1 MAAMVPVRH
10 PPALGGDRRDKTCP
24 ATRIRRF
31 HSTTQWYDR
40 FMTAPSP
47 APKTASAPALNPVSW
62 GWKALGDVLDGPFRA
77 LQGHIGAN
85 RMAYIFLVPN
95 LLVFSL
101 FSFWPMILNFYIA
114 FTGGQSVLLAE
125 RPFVGLSNFR
135 ELLDCPSYLDPRTC
149 PVAGFSFWTGLWNT
163 LFFAVVQVPIMIV
176 VALVTAVVLNR
187 DIRARGFW
195 RAVFFYP
202 VMLSPVVIAVIWDW
216 ILKRRGILNALL
228 DDGTTAWNA
237 FVGGN
242 WFPFVG
248 GFVIGA
254 LLHAIAVRGLK
265 AAGLKVTSAQI
276 AGVGIAA
283 ALAILL
289 VLSPGFR
296 ASLTLADYRP
306 INWLIDTRS
315 GWPMFWVIFVYT
327 WGHLGFYMLILLAG
341 LQAIPKDLYEAAEM
355 DGTSKSRA
363 FWRITLPL
371 LMPTMIVV
379 LVLSLIRAFQVFDEV
394 YVLTGGGPGQATKM
408 IIQHVYESA
417 FIGDAKRYGI
427 AAASSVLVAGLLLIL
442 TLGQLAATRKKAGG

>member
-1 MAAMVPVRH
+1 LSDASNQP
-10 PPALGGDRRDKTCP
+10 
-24 ATRIRRF
+24 
-31 HSTTQWYDR
+31 TQ
-40 FMTAPSP
+40 APNL
-47 APKTASAPALNPVSW
+47 AFI
-62 GWKALGDVLDGPFRA
+62 GWAWAKLGDLLDGPFRA
-77 LQGHIGAN
+77 LQKHIGAH
-85 RMAYIFLVPN
+85 RMAYVFLVPN
-95 LLVFSL
+95 LLVFGL

-125 RPFVGLSNFR
+125 RPFVGLDNFR
-135 ELLDCPSYLDPRTC
+135 ELLNCPSYLDPKTC

-176 VALVTAVVLNR
+176 VALVTALVLNR
-187 DIRARGFW
+187 GRGFW

-202 VMLSPVVIAVIWDW
+202 VMLSPVVVAVIWDW

-228 DDGTTAWNA
+228 DDAVKEWNQ
-237 FVGGN
+237 FVSS
-242 WFPFVG
+242 P
-248 GFVIGA
+248 IEM
-254 LLHAIAVRGLK
+254 AIAV
-265 AAGLKVTSAQI
+265 AGLTSLITFSVWRKSKNRLFDMFRVVI
-276 AGVGIAA
+276 AGVVLLFLVFVATGWG
-283 ALAILL
+283 ALTGA
-289 VLSPGFR
+289 
-296 ASLTLADYRP
+296 LTLPDYRP
-306 INWLIDTRS
+306 INWLVDGRS

-408 IIQHVYESA
+408 IIQHIYESA

-442 TLGQLAATRKKAGG
+442 TLAQLAATKKKAGG

>member
-1 MAAMVPVRH
+1 MM
-10 PPALGGDRRDKTCP
+10 
-24 ATRIRRF
+24 
-31 HSTTQWYDR
+31 S
-40 FMTAPSP
+40 
-47 APKTASAPALNPVSW
+47 ASLSRMWISSIWAGMGNL
-62 GWKALGDVLDGPFRA
+62 LDVPFRA
-77 LQGHIGAN
+77 LQKHIGAN
-85 RMAYIFLVPN
+85 RMAYVFLVPN
-95 LLVFSL
+95 LLVFGL

-114 FTGGQSVLLAE
+114 FTGGTSVLLAE
-125 RPFVGLSNFR
+125 RPFVGFENFR
-135 ELLDCPSYLDPRTC
+135 ELLNCPSYLDPKTC

-163 LFFAVVQVPIMIV
+163 FFFAVVQVPIMIV
-176 VALVTAVVLNR
+176 VALVTALVLNR
-187 DIRARGFW
+187 EIRGRGFW

-202 VMLSPVVIAVIWDW
+202 VMLSPVVVAVIWDW

-228 DDGTTAWNA
+228 EDGVNGWNGIIA
-237 FVGGN
+237 GKGFSFFVMFLAVVAGG
-242 WFPFVG
+242 
-248 GFVIGA
+248 IATSQLDRKQYRGA
-254 LLHAIAVRGLK
+254 GLRLVLPAC
-265 AAGLKVTSAQI
+265 AAGLI
-276 AGVGIAA
+276 ALILV
-283 ALAILL
+283 ALRQN
-289 VLSPGFR
+289 GF
-296 ASLTLADYRP
+296 LTLPDYRP
-306 INWLIDTRS
+306 VNWLVDGRS
-315 GWPMFWVIFVYT
+315 GWPMFWAIFVYT

-408 IIQHVYESA
+408 IIQHIYESA

>member
-1 MAAMVPVRH
+1 
-10 PPALGGDRRDKTCP
+10 
-24 ATRIRRF
+24 
-31 HSTTQWYDR
+31 
-40 FMTAPSP
+40 MTPPSP
-47 APKTASAPALNPVSW
+47 APTTAAAPALNPVAW
-62 GWKALGDVLDGPFRA
+62 GWKMLGDVLDGPFRA

-85 RMAYIFLVPN
+85 RMAYVFLVPN
-95 LLVFSL
+95 LLVFGL

-228 DDGTTAWNA
+228 DDGTTAWNSL
-237 FVGGN
+237 VGGPGYFGVLMAFGLLIG
-242 WFPFVG
+242 WPVG
-248 GFVIGA
+248 S
-254 LLHAIAVRGLK
+254 LLARRVRTLPPLLLRMGCAVLA
-265 AAGLKVTSAQI
+265 AAGLALL
-276 AGVGIAA
+276 AGRSG
-283 ALAILL
+283 
-289 VLSPGFR
+289 
-296 ASLTLADYRP
+296 LTLADYRP